1 MKSESMQWC
10 ILSMSC
16 LATAF
21 SGLPAMGASVQEQQ
35 LEVLDDD
42 AVPQEYGLRAGSVIA
57 APIPFSNPTIGSGL
71 ALGAAWLFSADPGSD
86 SSSVGLGGFKS
97 DNGSFALGVGVD
109 LNFLADRYQLSF
121 LAAQAD
127 LTYAYTAGP
136 VDFDID
142 QDGELYRLDLR
153 YGFSETFSAGL
164 GVRYL
169 SSALVPDLGLGID
182 LPDVV
187 AEALDVEILKY
198 GALLDWDW
206 RDDEYFPRDGGQV
219 TLDALHGDVISG
231 VLSDYDKA
239 VLSFDAFGGGF
250 TDDDAVAASVTVCG
264 STDTAPFFDSCGIGL
279 PDGFRGF
286 SVTEFIAP
294 HSLSLQGEYRG
305 RIGESRFGYVAF
317 GGLGVVADGFGD
329 LLDEDPHVAGGVGA
343 RFRLSRSYP
352 VDFSIDVARNDQG
365 EESYYIYVGQAF

>member
-1 MKSESMQWC
+1 MKAESKQWYVP
-10 ILSMSC
+10 LLSC
-16 LATAF
+16 LATALA
-21 SGLPAMGASVQEQQ
+21 GDPAFGASVQEQQ
-35 LEVLDDD
+35 LEVINGDG
-42 AVPQEYGLRAGSVIA
+42 VPQEYGLRAGSFLA

-86 SSSVGLGGFKS
+86 SSSVGIGGFKS
-97 DNGSFALGVGVD
+97 DNGSRALGVGVD

-121 LAAQAD
+121 LAARAD
-127 LTYAYTAGP
+127 LTYGYTAGP
-136 VDFDID
+136 FDFDID

-153 YGFSETFSAGL
+153 YGLSDTFSAGL

-169 SSALVPDLGLGID
+169 SSTLTPNLGFGGGVPE
-182 LPDVV
+182 VV
-187 AEALDVEILKY
+187 ADALEVEILKY

-219 TLDALHGDVISG
+219 TLDALHGDVVSG
-231 VLSDYDKA
+231 LLSDYDKA
-239 VLSFDAFGGGF
+239 VLTFDAFRAGL
-250 TDDDAVAASVTVCG
+250 TDRDALAGRVTLCG
-264 STDTAPFFDSCGIGL
+264 ATDTAPFFDSCGIGL

-305 RIGESRFGYVAF
+305 RIGRSRFGYVAF
-317 GGLGVVADGFGD
+317 GGLGLIADDFGE

-343 RFRLSRSYP
+343 RFRLSKSYP
-352 VDFSIDVARNDQG
+352 VDFSVDVSLNDEG
-365 EESYYIYVGQAF
+365 EENYYIYVGQAF